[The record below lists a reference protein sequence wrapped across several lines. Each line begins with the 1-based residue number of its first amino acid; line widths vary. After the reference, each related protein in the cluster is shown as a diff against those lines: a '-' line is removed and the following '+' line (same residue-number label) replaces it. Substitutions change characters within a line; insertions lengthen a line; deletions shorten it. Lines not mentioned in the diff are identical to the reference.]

1 MTRQNAGTETKAAA
15 KAPARSRVTATTPPE
30 TEDTATTPA
39 ETEDTAATRPGTG
52 AATATPPE
60 AGTTAT
66 TPPETEADPATPP
79 ETEADATTRPGTGAA
94 VEAPTDIVIAVDR
107 LVADGLKALADYEG
121 LTQEQVDHIV
131 KKASVAALDRHTA
144 LARLAVEETG
154 RGVFEDKAAKNMF
167 ACEHVTHSMGPMKT
181 VGVIARDDIEDMVEI
196 AEPVGVVCAVTPVT
210 NPTSTTIFKALMALK
225 TRNPV
230 VFAFHPSAQRCSAEA
245 ARIVRDAA
253 VAAGAPEHCVQWI
266 ESPSV
271 EATRTLMHHPGVSLI
286 LATGGNAMVRAAYSA
301 GKPALGVGAG
311 NVPAYV
317 HHSARL
323 RRAVND
329 LVLSK
334 SFDNGMIC
342 ASEQAVILDTGIYDE
357 ALAEFR
363 ALHAHVATPE
373 EKAKLEAFLFPAAGG
388 ADGAC
393 EPRVNSAA
401 VGRSPAWIAG
411 QAGFAVPEDTSI
423 ILVEAERVGPD
434 EPLTREK
441 LCPVLAVLRAEDER
455 RGFDLAA
462 DMVAFHGQGHSAVI
476 HTEDPALAEAYG
488 RRMKTVRIIVNAPSS
503 QGAIGGIYNSLLPSL
518 TLGCGSWG
526 STSVSNNVSAAQL
539 LNVKRVGVRRNNLQW
554 FKVPPKIYFE
564 PQSIRYLASMPDV
577 HRVTIVTDATMTRL
591 GFVDRVTRV
600 LQRRREPVTVQV
612 IDNVEPEPSIDSVRR
627 GARLMG
633 DFRPDTII
641 ALGGGSPMDAAK
653 VMWLLYE
660 RQAAGEDVDFADMRQ
675 KFSDIRKR
683 AFRFPTLGK
692 VARLVCVPTTSGTG
706 AEVTPFAVIS
716 DPATGKKY
724 PLADYALTPSVAIV
738 DPLLTTALP
747 PALAADS
754 GFDALTHAI
763 ESYVSVYANDFT
775 DGLALHAIRLIFG
788 NIEAAVNDRAGR
800 PEAREKMHNA
810 GTIAGMA
817 FGNAFLGIVHAMSHT
832 LGATFHVAHGRTNA
846 ILLPHVIRYNGTVP
860 TKLTGWPKYEN
871 YRAPERFQEIAHA
884 LGLPAATPQEGVE
897 SLARAVE
904 ELRDAVGIE
913 PAFQALGIDEQAF
926 LRALPQQALNAYE
939 DQCAPANPRMPMLAD
954 MERLMRAAYF
964 G

>member
-1 MTRQNAGTETKAAA
+1 MTRQD
-15 KAPARSRVTATTPPE
+15 AP
-30 TEDTATTPA
+30 
-39 ETEDTAATRPGTG
+39 TRP
-52 AATATPPE
+52 AAPGGEPSETA
-60 AGTTAT
+60 
-66 TPPETEADPATPP
+66 
-79 ETEADATTRPGTGAA
+79 
-94 VEAPTDIVIAVDR
+94 IAVDR
-107 LVADGLKALADYEG
+107 LVTNGLKALADYQD
-121 LTQEQVDHIV
+121 LTQEQVDLIV
-131 KKASVAALDRHTA
+131 KKASVAALDQHTA

-167 ACEHVTHSMGPMKT
+167 ACEHVTHSMGKMKT
-181 VGVIARDDIEDMVEI
+181 VGVIARDDVEDMVEI
-196 AEPVGVVCAVTPVT
+196 AEPVGVVCAITPVT

-253 VAAGAPEHCVQWI
+253 VAAGAPEQCVQWI
-266 ESPSV
+266 ETPSV
-271 EATRTLMHHPGVSLI
+271 EATGTLMRHPGVSLI
-286 LATGGNAMVRAAYSA
+286 LATGGNAMVKAAYSA

-317 HHSARL
+317 HKSAKL

-342 ASEQAVILDTGIYDE
+342 ASEQAVILDDEIYDE
-357 ALAEFR
+357 ALTEFR
-363 ALHAHVATPE
+363 ALHAHLATAE
-373 EKAKLEAFLFPAAGG
+373 EKAKLEAFLFPTGKAAPGG
-388 ADGAC
+388 GC
-393 EPRVNSAA
+393 EPKVNAAA
-401 VGRSPAWIAG
+401 VGRSPAWIAE
-411 QAGFAVPEDTSI
+411 QAGFSVPAGTSV

-441 LCPVLAVLRAEDER
+441 LCPVLAVLRAGSEQQ
-455 RGFDLAA
+455 GFDLAA
-462 DMVAFHGQGHSAVI
+462 GMVAFHGQGHSAVI
-476 HTEDPALAEAYG
+476 HTEDRALAEAYG
-488 RRMKTVRIIVNAPSS
+488 RRIETVRIIVNAPSS

-539 LNVKRVGVRRNNLQW
+539 LNVKRVGTRRNNLQW

-564 PQSIRYLASMPDV
+564 PQAIRYLTSMPDV

-591 GFVDRVTRV
+591 GFVDRVDRV
-600 LQRRREPVTVQV
+600 LKRRAEPVTLQI
-612 IDNVEPEPSIDSVRR
+612 IDNVEPEPSIDSVQH
-627 GARLMG
+627 GACLMR

-660 RQAAGEDVDFADMRQ
+660 HPDIDFADMRH

-683 AFRFPTLGK
+683 AFRFPTLGAR
-692 VARLVCVPTTSGTG
+692 ARLVCVPTTSGTG

-763 ESYVSVYANDFT
+763 EAYVSVYASDFT
-775 DGLALHAIRLIFG
+775 DGLALHAIRLIFD
-788 NIEAAVNDRAGR
+788 NLEAAVNDRKESAA
-800 PEAREKMHNA
+800 AREKMHNA

-832 LGATFHVAHGRTNA
+832 LGATFRIAHGRTNA
-846 ILLPHVIRYNGTVP
+846 VLLPHVIRYNGTVP

-871 YRAPERFQEIAHA
+871 YRAPERFQDIARA
-884 LGLPAATPQEGVE
+884 LGLPAATPQAGVE
-897 SLARAVE
+897 ALARAVE
-904 ELRDAVGIE
+904 RLRDAVGIE
-913 PAFQALGIDEQAF
+913 PSFQALGVDERSF
-926 LRALPQQALNAYE
+926 LLALPQQALNAFE
-939 DQCAPANPRMPMLAD
+939 DQCAPANPRMPMLDD
-954 MERLMRAAYF
+954 MAEIMRAGYF
-964 G
+964 GSGDGSGE

>member
-1 MTRQNAGTETKAAA
+1 MTRHDDPN
-15 KAPARSRVTATTPPE
+15 ATTGP
-30 TEDTATTPA
+30 
-39 ETEDTAATRPGTG
+39 
-52 AATATPPE
+52 
-60 AGTTAT
+60 
-66 TPPETEADPATPP
+66 ADPA
-79 ETEADATTRPGTGAA
+79 AA
-94 VEAPTDIVIAVDR
+94 PSDITIAVDR
-107 LVADGLKALADYEG
+107 LVTSGLKALFDYEA
-121 LTQEQVDHIV
+121 LDQEQVDHIV
-131 KKASVAALDRHTA
+131 KKASVAALDQHTA
-144 LARLAVEETG
+144 LARLAVDETG
-154 RGVFEDKAAKNMF
+154 RGVFEDKAAKNLF

-181 VGVIARDDIEDMVEI
+181 VDVIARDDIEDMIEV
-196 AEPVGVVCAVTPVT
+196 AEPVGVVCAITPVT

-225 TRNPV
+225 TRNPI
-230 VFAFHPSAQRCSAEA
+230 VFAFHPSAQRCSARA

-266 ESPSV
+266 ESPSL
-271 EATRTLMHHPGVSLI
+271 EATGALMRHPGISLI
-286 LATGGNAMVRAAYSA
+286 LATGGNAMVKAAYSA

-317 HHSARL
+317 HRSAKL

-342 ASEQAVILDTGIYDE
+342 ASEQAVILDEAIYDA
-357 ALAEFR
+357 ALAEFHT
-363 ALHAHVATPE
+363 LHAHLATAE
-373 EKAKLEAFLFPAAGG
+373 EKAKLETFLFPVGAAGAG
-388 ADGAC
+388 C
-393 EPRVNSAA
+393 EPKVNSAA
-401 VGRSPAWIAG
+401 VGQSPAWIAE
-411 QAGFAVPEDTSI
+411 QAGFSVPDDTSL
-423 ILVEAERVGPD
+423 ILVEADRVGAD

-441 LCPVLAVLRAEDER
+441 LCPVLAVLRAGSEQQ
-455 RGFDLAA
+455 GFDLAA

-503 QGAIGGIYNSLLPSL
+503 QGAIGGMYNSLLPSL

-539 LNVKRVGVRRNNLQW
+539 LNVKRVSTRRNNLQW

-564 PQSIRYLASMPDV
+564 PQAIRYLASMPDV
-577 HRVTIVTDATMTRL
+577 HRVTVVTDATMTRL
-591 GFVDRVTRV
+591 GLVDRVERV
-600 LQRRREPVTVQV
+600 LRRRREPVTIQV

-660 RQAAGEDVDFADMRQ
+660 QQAEGEDVDFADMRH

-683 AFRFPTLGK
+683 AFRFPTLGRL
-692 VARLVCVPTTSGTG
+692 ARLVCIPTTSGTG

-738 DPLLTTALP
+738 DPLLTTELP
-747 PALAADS
+747 RALAADS

-763 ESYVSVYANDFT
+763 EAYVSVYANDFT
-775 DGLALHAIRLIFG
+775 DGLALHAIRMVFD

-832 LGATFHVAHGRTNA
+832 LGATFHLAHGRTNA
-846 ILLPHVIRYNGTVP
+846 VLLPHVIRYNGTVP
-860 TKLTGWPKYEN
+860 TKLTGWPKYED
-871 YRAPERFQEIAHA
+871 YRAPERFQDIART
-884 LGLPAATPQEGVE
+884 LGLPATTPAEGVK
-897 SLARAVE
+897 SLASGGER
-904 ELRDAVGIE
+904 LRDAVGIE
-913 PAFQALGIDEQAF
+913 ATFQSLGVDERSF
-926 LRALPQQALNAYE
+926 LDTLPQQALNAYE
-939 DQCAPANPRMPMLAD
+939 DQCAPANPRMPMLED
-954 MERLMRAAYF
+954 MQELMRTAYY
-964 G
+964 GREQGPPDDERAERP

>member
-1 MTRQNAGTETKAAA
+1 MTRHDD
-15 KAPARSRVTATTPPE
+15 RTATT
-30 TEDTATTPA
+30 APA
-39 ETEDTAATRPGTG
+39 ETPSDTT
-52 AATATPPE
+52 
-60 AGTTAT
+60 
-66 TPPETEADPATPP
+66 
-79 ETEADATTRPGTGAA
+79 
-94 VEAPTDIVIAVDR
+94 VAVDR
-107 LVADGLKALADYEG
+107 LVTDALKALADYED
-121 LTQEQVDHIV
+121 LDQERVDHIV

-167 ACEHVTHSMGPMKT
+167 ACEHVTHSMGRVRT

-196 AEPVGVVCAVTPVT
+196 AEPVGVVAAITPVT
-210 NPTSTTIFKALMALK
+210 NPTSTTIFKALLALK

-245 ARIVRDAA
+245 ARVVRDAA

-266 ESPSV
+266 DTPSV

-286 LATGGNAMVRAAYSA
+286 LATGGNAMVKAAYSA

-317 HHSARL
+317 HEDAKL

-342 ASEQAVILDTGIYDE
+342 ASEQAVILHDGIYDA

-363 ALHAHVATPE
+363 TLHAHLASAE
-373 EKAKLEAFLFPAAGG
+373 EKAKLEAFLFPAARAPGG
-388 ADGAC
+388 GC
-393 EPRVNSAA
+393 EPKVNSAA
-401 VGRSPAWIAG
+401 VGRSPAWIAE
-411 QAGFAVPEDTSI
+411 QAGFTVPAGTSL

-441 LCPVLAVLRAEDER
+441 LCPVLAVLHAGTPEQ
-455 RGFDLAA
+455 GFGLAA

-476 HTEDPALAEAYG
+476 HTEDRALAEAYG
-488 RRMKTVRIIVNAPSS
+488 RRMKTVRVIVNSPSS
-503 QGAIGGIYNSLLPSL
+503 QGAIGGIYNGLLPSL

-526 STSVSNNVSAAQL
+526 STSVSDNVSAAQL
-539 LNVKRVGVRRNNLQW
+539 LNVKRVSTRRNNLQW

-564 PQSIRYLASMPDV
+564 PQAIRYLQSMPDV

-591 GFVDRVTRV
+591 GFTDRISRV
-600 LQRRREPVTVQV
+600 LQRRPEPVTLQI
-612 IDNVEPEPSIDSVRR
+612 IDNVEPEPSIDSVRH
-627 GARLMG
+627 GAGLMR

-660 RQAAGEDVDFADMRQ
+660 QPDIDFTDMRQ

-683 AFRFPTLGK
+683 AFRFPVLGSL
-692 VARLVCVPTTSGTG
+692 ARLVCVPTTSGTG

-738 DPLLTTALP
+738 DPLLTTELP
-747 PALAADS
+747 PSLAADS

-763 ESYVSVYANDFT
+763 EAYVSVYANDFT
-775 DGLALHAIRLIFG
+775 DGLALQAIRLVFG
-788 NIEAAVNDRAGR
+788 NIEAAVNHREGSA
-800 PEAREKMHNA
+800 EARERMHNA

-832 LGATFHVAHGRTNA
+832 LGATFHIAHGRTNA
-846 ILLPHVIRYNGTVP
+846 VLLPHVIRYNGTVP

-871 YRAPERFQEIAHA
+871 YRAPERFQDIART
-884 LGLPAATPQEGVE
+884 LGLPAATPREGVA
-897 SLARAVE
+897 SLAEAVE
-904 ELRDAVGIE
+904 RLRAAVGIE
-913 PAFQALGIDEQAF
+913 PSFQALGVDERAF
-926 LRALPQQALNAYE
+926 LDALPQQALNAYE
-939 DQCAPANPRMPMLAD
+939 DQCAPANPRMPMLDD
-954 MERLMRAAYF
+954 MQELMRTAYYERAGAA
-964 G
+964 GA

>member
-1 MTRQNAGTETKAAA
+1 MTRNDA
-15 KAPARSRVTATTPPE
+15 
-30 TEDTATTPA
+30 
-39 ETEDTAATRPGTG
+39 GTG
-52 AATATPPE
+52 ATTESAVPSDTA
-60 AGTTAT
+60 
-66 TPPETEADPATPP
+66 
-79 ETEADATTRPGTGAA
+79 
-94 VEAPTDIVIAVDR
+94 VAVDR
-107 LVADGLKALADYEG
+107 LVTAGLKALTDYEA
-121 LTQEQVDHIV
+121 LTQEQVDHIL
-131 KKASVAALDRHTA
+131 KKASVAALDHHTA
-144 LARLAVEETG
+144 LARLAVDETG

-167 ACEHVTHSMGPMKT
+167 ACEHVTHSMGCLKT
-181 VGVIARDDIEDMVEI
+181 VGVISRDDIEGMIEI
-196 AEPVGVVCAVTPVT
+196 AEPVGVVAAVTPVT
-210 NPTSTTIFKALMALK
+210 NPTSTTLFKALMALK

-230 VFAFHPSAQRCSAEA
+230 VFAFHPSAQRCSTEA
-245 ARIVRDAA
+245 ARVVRDAA

-266 ESPSV
+266 EQPSI
-271 EATRTLMHHPGVSLI
+271 EATGLLMRHPGVSLI
-286 LATGGNAMVRAAYSA
+286 LATGGNALVEAAYSA

-317 HHSARL
+317 HRTAKLH
-323 RRAVND
+323 RAVND

-342 ASEQAVILDTGIYDE
+342 ASEQAVILDTDIYD
-357 ALAEFR
+357 AVMAEFR
-363 ALHAHVATPE
+363 TLHAHLADAE
-373 EKAKLEAFLFPAAGG
+373 EKGKLESFLFPASGGSEAG
-388 ADGAC
+388 C
-393 EPRVNSAA
+393 EPKVHAAA
-401 VGRSPAWIAG
+401 VGRSPAWIAE
-411 QAGFAVPEDTSI
+411 QAGFSVPEDTSV

-441 LCPVLAVLRAEDER
+441 LCPVLAVLRARDER
-455 RGFDLAA
+455 HGFDLAA

-476 HTEDPALAEAYG
+476 HTEDTALAEAYG
-488 RRMKTVRIIVNAPSS
+488 MRMKTVRVIVNAPSS
-503 QGAIGGIYNSLLPSL
+503 QGAIGGIYNGLLPSL

-526 STSVSNNVSAAQL
+526 NTSVSNNVSAAQL
-539 LNVKRVGVRRNNLQW
+539 LNVKRVSTRRNNLQW

-564 PQSIRYLASMPDV
+564 PQAIRYLTAMPDV
-577 HRVTIVTDATMTRL
+577 HRVTVVTDATMTRL
-591 GFVDRVTRV
+591 GFVDRVSRV
-600 LQRRREPVTVQV
+600 LQSRPEPVTLQI
-612 IDNVEPEPSIDSVRR
+612 IDDVEPEPSIDSVRH

-660 RQAAGEDVDFADMRQ
+660 QHAAGNEIDFTDMRQ

-683 AFRFPTLGK
+683 AFRFPTPGK
-692 VARLVCVPTTSGTG
+692 LARLVCVPTTSGTG

-747 PALAADS
+747 PTLAADS

-763 ESYVSVYANDFT
+763 EAYVSVYANDFT
-775 DGLALHAIRLIFG
+775 DGLALHAIRLVVG
-788 NIEAAVNDRAGR
+788 HLEAAVNDRDGS

-846 ILLPHVIRYNGTVP
+846 LLLPHVIRYNGTVP
-860 TKLTGWPKYEN
+860 TKLTGWPKYEH
-871 YRAPERFQEIAHA
+871 YRAPERFQDIART
-884 LGLPAATPQEGVE
+884 LGLPATSPEEGVE

-904 ELRDAVGIE
+904 RLRDAVGIE
-913 PAFQALGIDEQAF
+913 PTFQALGIDEQTY
-926 LRALPQQALNAYE
+926 LQALPQQALNAYE
-939 DQCAPANPRMPMLAD
+939 DQCAPANPRMPMLDD
-954 MERLMRAAYF
+954 MQGIMRTAFY

>member
-1 MTRQNAGTETKAAA
+1 MTRQD
-15 KAPARSRVTATTPPE
+15 SR
-30 TEDTATTPA
+30 
-39 ETEDTAATRPGTG
+39 TAATTG
-52 AATATPPE
+52 
-60 AGTTAT
+60 
-66 TPPETEADPATPP
+66 TEAPSDT
-79 ETEADATTRPGTGAA
+79 A
-94 VEAPTDIVIAVDR
+94 VAVDR
-107 LVADGLKALADYEG
+107 LVTAGLKALADYEC

-131 KKASVAALDRHTA
+131 KKASVAALDQHTA
-144 LARLAVEETG
+144 LARLAVDETG

-167 ACEHVTHSMGPMKT
+167 ACEHVTHSMGRMKT

-196 AEPVGVVCAVTPVT
+196 AEPVGVVCAITPVT
-210 NPTSTTIFKALMALK
+210 NPTSTTVFKALMALK

-245 ARIVRDAA
+245 ARVVRDAA

-266 ESPSV
+266 EQPSV
-271 EATRTLMHHPGVSLI
+271 EATTTLMRHPGVSLV
-286 LATGGNAMVRAAYSA
+286 LATGGNAMVKAAYSV

-317 HHSARL
+317 HRSAKL

-342 ASEQAVILDTGIYDE
+342 ASEQAVILDTDIYDA

-363 ALHAHVATPE
+363 TLHAHLATPQ
-373 EKAKLEAFLFPAAGG
+373 EKAKLESFLFPATGGSGAG
-388 ADGAC
+388 C
-393 EPRVNSAA
+393 EPKVNATA
-401 VGRSPAWIAG
+401 VGQSPARIAE
-411 QAGFAVPEDTSI
+411 QAGFSVPEDTSV

-441 LCPVLAVLRAEDER
+441 LCPVLAVLRAGDEQQ
-455 RGFDLAA
+455 GFDLAA

-476 HTEDPALAEAYG
+476 HTEDRALAEAYG
-488 RRMKTVRIIVNAPSS
+488 TRMKAVRIIVNAPSS
-503 QGAIGGIYNSLLPSL
+503 QGAIGGIYNGLLPSL

-539 LNVKRVGVRRNNLQW
+539 LNVKRVGTRRNNLQW

-564 PQSIRYLASMPDV
+564 PQAIRYLTSMPDV

-591 GFVDRVTRV
+591 GFVDRITRV
-600 LQRRREPVTVQV
+600 LQRRREPVTVQI
-612 IDNVEPEPSIDSVRR
+612 IDNVEPEPSIDSVQR
-627 GARLMG
+627 GTGLMR

-660 RQAAGEDVDFADMRQ
+660 QPDIDFADMRQ

-683 AFRFPTLGK
+683 AFRFPTLGRL
-692 VARLVCVPTTSGTG
+692 ARLVCVPTTSGTG

-738 DPLLTTALP
+738 DPALTTALP

-775 DGLALHAIRLIFG
+775 DGLALHAVRLVFDHL
-788 NIEAAVNDRAGR
+788 EAAVNDRDGS
-800 PEAREKMHNA
+800 PEARERMHNA

-832 LGATFHVAHGRTNA
+832 LGATFHIAHGRTNA
-846 ILLPHVIRYNGTVP
+846 VLLPRVIRYNGTVP

-871 YRAPERFQEIAHA
+871 YRAPERFQDIART
-884 LGLPAATPQEGVE
+884 LGLPAATPAEGVE
-897 SLARAVE
+897 SLAVAVE
-904 ELRDAVGIE
+904 RLRETVGIE
-913 PAFQALGIDEQAF
+913 PTFEALGVDERTF
-926 LRALPQQALNAYE
+926 LDALPQQALNAYE
-939 DQCAPANPRMPMLAD
+939 DQCAPANPRMPMLDD
-954 MERLMRAAYF
+954 MQGIMRSAYY

>member
-1 MTRQNAGTETKAAA
+1 MTRQDARTRAAA
-15 KAPARSRVTATTPPE
+15 PGGEPSETA
-30 TEDTATTPA
+30 
-39 ETEDTAATRPGTG
+39 
-52 AATATPPE
+52 
-60 AGTTAT
+60 
-66 TPPETEADPATPP
+66 
-79 ETEADATTRPGTGAA
+79 
-94 VEAPTDIVIAVDR
+94 IAVDR
-107 LVADGLKALADYEG
+107 LVTNGLKALADYEE

-131 KKASVAALDRHTA
+131 KKASVAALDQHTA

-167 ACEHVTHSMGPMKT
+167 ACEHVTHSMGRMKT

-196 AEPVGVVCAVTPVT
+196 AEPVGVVCAITPVT

-253 VAAGAPEHCVQWI
+253 VAAGAPEQCIQWI
-266 ESPSV
+266 ETPSV
-271 EATRTLMHHPGVSLI
+271 EATGTLMRHPGVSLI
-286 LATGGNAMVRAAYSA
+286 LATGGNAMVKAAYSA

-317 HHSARL
+317 HKSAKL

-342 ASEQAVILDTGIYDE
+342 ASEQAVILDDEIYDA

-363 ALHAHVATPE
+363 TLHAHLATAE
-373 EKAKLEAFLFPAAGG
+373 EKSKLEAFLFPSGRAGAG
-388 ADGAC
+388 C
-393 EPRVNSAA
+393 EPKVNATA
-401 VGRSPAWIAG
+401 VGRSPRWIAE
-411 QAGFAVPEDTSI
+411 QAGFTVPEDTSV

-441 LCPVLAVLRAEDER
+441 LCPVLAVLRAGSEQQ
-455 RGFDLAA
+455 GFDLAA

-476 HTEDPALAEAYG
+476 HTEDRALAEAYG
-488 RRMKTVRIIVNAPSS
+488 KRIKTVRIIVNAPSS
-503 QGAIGGIYNSLLPSL
+503 QGAIGGVYNSLLPSL

-526 STSVSNNVSAAQL
+526 STSVSNNVSAAHL
-539 LNVKRVGVRRNNLQW
+539 LNVKRVGTRRNNLQW

-564 PQSIRYLASMPDV
+564 PQAIRYLASMPDV

-591 GFVDRVTRV
+591 GFVDRVDRV
-600 LQRRREPVTVQV
+600 LKRRPEPVTLQI
-612 IDNVEPEPSIDSVRR
+612 IDNVEPEPSIDSVQR
-627 GARLMG
+627 GARLMR

-660 RQAAGEDVDFADMRQ
+660 HPDIDFADMRH

-683 AFRFPTLGK
+683 AFRFPTLGSR
-692 VARLVCVPTTSGTG
+692 ARLVCVPTTSGTG

-724 PLADYALTPSVAIV
+724 PLADYALTPSVAII

-763 ESYVSVYANDFT
+763 EAYVSVYANDFT
-775 DGLALHAIRLIFG
+775 DGLALHAIRLIFDHL
-788 NIEAAVNDRAGR
+788 EAAVNDREGSAQ
-800 PEAREKMHNA
+800 AREKMHNA

-832 LGATFHVAHGRTNA
+832 LGATFHIAHGRTNA
-846 ILLPHVIRYNGTVP
+846 VLLPHVIRYNGTVP
-860 TKLTGWPKYEN
+860 TKLTGWPKYES
-871 YRAPERFQEIAHA
+871 YRAPERFQDIARA
-884 LGLPAATPQEGVE
+884 LGLPSATPQAGVE

-904 ELRDAVGIE
+904 RLRDAVGIE
-913 PAFQALGIDEQAF
+913 PSFEALSVDERSF
-926 LRALPQQALNAYE
+926 LDALPQQAMNAYE
-939 DQCAPANPRMPMLAD
+939 DQCAPANPRMPMLDD
-954 MERLMRAAYF
+954 MQELMRAAYY
-964 G
+964 GPVGTPGE